1 MPATAT
7 SLVLRMVQVS
17 EWAPPSCAA
26 RLSEHLAEHTDDS
39 PSSAFLPALGVWGE
53 A

>member
-7 SLVLRMVQVS
+7 SLVLRLVQVP
-17 EWAPPSCAA
+17 EWAPLSSAA

-39 PSSAFLPALGVWGE
+39 PSSASLPTLGVWGK